1 MKIAKISGYTDT
13 VNFRK
18 GILRFFRMDSGLL
31 FNDLLTS

>member
-1 MKIAKISGYTDT
+1 MKIAKISSYTDT

-18 GILRFFRMDSGLL
+18 GIYAFFRMDSGLL